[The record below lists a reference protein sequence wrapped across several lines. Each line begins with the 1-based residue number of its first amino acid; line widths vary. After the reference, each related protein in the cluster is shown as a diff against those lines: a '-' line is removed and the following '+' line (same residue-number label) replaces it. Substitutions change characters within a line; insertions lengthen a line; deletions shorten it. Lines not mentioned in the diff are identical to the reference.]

1 MKLKTDLLTHTQGLR
16 EGLTVA
22 QGGPDAFVGMLG
34 MLSQESSTKSPMTPK
49 EPHKKA
55 LRC

>member
-1 MKLKTDLLTHTQGLR
+1 MKLKRDLLTHTQGLR

-34 MLSQESSTKSPMTPK
+34 TLCQELYN
-49 EPHKKA
+49 EPCDAKRA
-55 LRC
+55 F